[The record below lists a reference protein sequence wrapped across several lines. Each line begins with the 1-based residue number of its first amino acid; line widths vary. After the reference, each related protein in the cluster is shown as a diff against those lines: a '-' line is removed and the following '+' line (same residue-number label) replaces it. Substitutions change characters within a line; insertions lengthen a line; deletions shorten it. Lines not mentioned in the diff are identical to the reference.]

1 MSDHANDDA
10 DEVEAVD
17 AESPARAVVDDDT
30 EDLPEPS
37 EPA

>member
-17 AESPARAVVDDDT
+17 PESPARAVVDDDT